1 MRIIAEVNGR
11 IGYRDTPHWLGDYWD
26 VDVRDIQYPR
36 GKTLAAVGVDGMSMT
51 DLSLAGSM
59 TDPTANMGT
68 N

>member
-1 MRIIAEVNGR
+1 VRIIAEVNGR

-36 GKTLAAVGVDGMSMT
+36 GKTLTDLSLAGSMT

-59 TDPTANMGT
+59 TDPTANVGE